1 MKKCL
6 RQMYVVVFMA
16 FSLLLNCHT
25 SIAAEMM
32 PEKSFEDPTMNK
44 TISDAYI
51 DFSTSI
57 QESGMSVF
65 IPYEVFA
72 EEYKE
77 SFEKENEELFYR
89 KMKQKNYAVFCIIQK
104 NISNANAEDEYYG
117 ENSNNQRD
125 SIVGS
130 QWYDNIGTSNPSL
143 PWVASYSSYNI
154 LGTVQMGDIV
164 YETDGGFAEYTG
176 HIAYVQGCFW
186 DSTFHQYYIRTIE
199 AVLQGVVFGVLEDS
213 RYDFRGDYVYRV
225 TNASPNHL
233 LSSAMFMSYQL
244 GKNWWPKFFGP
255 CDTSVNTNRW
265 YCSELVWA
273 AYYYAG
279 INLNGASIPD
289 NMYMPL
295 QLAGSSQLSLLDV
308 E

>member
-117 ENSNNQRD
+117 ENSNNQRG

-130 QWYDNIGTSNPSL
+130 
-143 PWVASYSSYNI
+143 
-154 LGTVQMGDIV
+154 QMGDIV